1 MCLTI
6 KSLLEILTGFFYFVT
21 IYNKIYKMKFLLTER
36 QLKLLKFF
44 LVKKE
49 QLIESK
55 IGKGVELK
63 DAEVLGSKKK
73 EDNKEEAPKKREPII
88 DKSIIKIDSVSQLE
102 KVLQAIAHYNKG
114 LKVPTK
120 LKSKFEKEV
129 KFTTDIV
136 SDMKTKLERLIKT
149 TSAVNHDLNEKKD
162 VFKTTNNKTDST
174 GKLKST
180 TLKAE
185 LRKALKLK
193 SIQLPL
199 SEVQIERQVIKD
211 FLEKVTQDYSSNFV
225 IQRAEGGK
233 NNLVYGK

>member
-1 MCLTI
+1 M
-6 KSLLEILTGFFYFVT
+6 KYLLSESQLE
-21 IYNKIYKMKFLLTER
+21 K
-36 QLKLLKFF
+36 LKLFLKN
-44 LVKKE
+44 KKVFSK
-49 QLIESK
+49 LLESK
-55 IGKGVELK
+55 IKDRVELK
-63 DAEVLGSKKK
+63 EIEPLNKK
-73 EDNKEEAPKKREPII
+73 EDKKEEAPKKREPIV
-88 DKSIIKIDSVSQLE
+88 DKSKIKIDSVSQLE
-102 KVLQAIAHYNKG
+102 KVLQAIAHHNKG

-120 LKSKFEKEV
+120 IKSKFEKEI
-129 KFTTDIV
+129 KFGTDVI

-180 TLKAE
+180 TLKAD
-185 LRKALKLK
+185 LRKAMKAK

-199 SEVQIERQVIKD
+199 SEVEIERQVIKD
-211 FLEKVTQDYSSNFV
+211 FLHKVTQDYSSNFV